1 MVKGGSRHTKKPEVD
16 VGLLLK
22 VLTEHSSLVQ
32 NLGAYEHIGRS
43 QSCHPKG
50 IVKVLPLAK
59 GLIKLSE
66 TGEIHSS
73 CLRSALMNL
82 LMAQPNLNDS
92 IYNGAVWCGS
102 RVERIGVIL
111 FHMRRL
117 KFASSEMK
125 LATAHLTGADL
136 QKVQEVLALMVQKS
150 EIEDGP
156 LPLVQREDSDGEPEP
171 KRQLKKE
178 ISDVSLDSN
187 GLPNCFNSPQDKGT
201 GAAASSLSKGDAG
214 AASSLSKGN
223 AGVASSLAKG
233 SAKEMDR
240 PSFLRRRTGQHI
252 VQETTQEE
260 NKNLQDA
267 LGFGGKKKADSKKKK
282 KVEPKAKTLKKPAAS
297 LTKGG
302 PKASLSKG
310 TLKET
315 LSKGSEERKPWKRLT
330 WTQTKKAPWRAY
342 ISGSH
347 KPNALA
353 KDCRLIVECTL
364 KRHMKYL
371 DVLGKIY
378 EKLETEHLTKE
389 EALQLRTEL
398 EGSM

>member
-1 MVKGGSRHTKKPEVD
+1 MVFLMFKFVFFVYLMPVFLGSVHSLITRRMAKGGSRHTRSRCWP
-16 VGLLLK
+16 
-22 VLTEHSSLVQ
+22 LTEHSCLVQ

-233 SAKEMDR
+233 SAKKWTGL
-240 PSFLRRRTGQHI
+240 PSSGEGQ
-252 VQETTQEE
+252 
-260 NKNLQDA
+260 
-267 LGFGGKKKADSKKKK
+267 
-282 KVEPKAKTLKKPAAS
+282 
-297 LTKGG
+297 
-302 PKASLSKG
+302 
-310 TLKET
+310 
-315 LSKGSEERKPWKRLT
+315 GST
-330 WTQTKKAPWRAY
+330 
-342 ISGSH
+342 
-347 KPNALA
+347 
-353 KDCRLIVECTL
+353 
-364 KRHMKYL
+364 
-371 DVLGKIY
+371 
-378 EKLETEHLTKE
+378 
-389 EALQLRTEL
+389 
-398 EGSM
+398 

>member
-1 MVKGGSRHTKKPEVD
+1 MTKGGSRHTKKTEVD
-16 VGLLLK
+16 VGLLLT
-22 VLTEHSSLVQ
+22 VLTEHSCLVQ
-32 NLGAYEHIGRS
+32 NLGAYEHISRN

-50 IVKVLPLAK
+50 LVKVLPLSK
-59 GLIKLSE
+59 GLIKLSD

-73 CLRSALMNL
+73 CLRSALMSL
-82 LMAQPNLNDS
+82 LTNQPKLNDS
-92 IYNGAVWCGS
+92 IYNGSVWCGS
-102 RVERIGVIL
+102 RVERLGVIL

-136 QKVQEVLALMVQKS
+136 QKLQEVLNMMQKKH

-156 LPLVQREDSDGEPEP
+156 LPLVKREESDGEPQATR
-171 KRQLKKE
+171 KLKKE
-178 ISDVSLDSN
+178 ISEVSLDSN
-187 GLPNCFNSPQDKGT
+187 GFPNCFKSPQDKGT

-214 AASSLSKGN
+214 AASSLPKGN
-223 AGVASSLAKG
+223 EGAASSLSKG

-267 LGFGGKKKADSKKKK
+267 LGFGGGKKTVSKKKK
-282 KVEPKAKTLKKPAAS
+282 EVKATTKIQKKPAAS

-302 PKASLSKG
+302 PRGPLPKG
-310 TLKET
+310 TSTET
-315 LSKGSEERKPWKRLT
+315 LSKGSEKRKPWKRLT
-330 WTQTKKAPWRAY
+330 WVQTKKAPWRAY

-353 KDCRLIVECTL
+353 KDCKLIVECRQA
-364 KRHMKYL
+364 RHLKYL

-378 EKLETEHLTKE
+378 EKLEKEHLTKE

-398 EGSM
+398 EASM